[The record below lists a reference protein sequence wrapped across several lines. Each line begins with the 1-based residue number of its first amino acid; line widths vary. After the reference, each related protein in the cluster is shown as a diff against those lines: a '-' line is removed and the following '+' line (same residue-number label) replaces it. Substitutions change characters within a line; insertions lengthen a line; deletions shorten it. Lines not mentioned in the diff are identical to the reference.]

1 MSAGSLD
8 LAEGNALTKFQPT
21 KVSSLSMVDKKL
33 YLLNEKMD
41 KLLHFQEDL
50 TGKLQ
55 RVDRSIADVGNGI
68 NKLTV
73 SRAAP
78 DDTDAMQ
85 KGLKVPDSAAQA
97 DVQSICSE
105 VLNLMKAAQLDASKH
120 KERLAKI
127 EKRVDTLDKV
137 ITFVGEVLKNSK
149 VVDFILKGIVP
160 WKKGSLLEIPVEVGL
175 VLLFFISLYDIAGL

>member
-8 LAEGNALTKFQPT
+8 LAEGNTLTKLQPM
-21 KVSSLSMVDKKL
+21 KVNNLSMMDKKL
-33 YLLNEKMD
+33 NLLNEKMD
-41 KLLHFQEDL
+41 KMLHFQEDL

-55 RVDRSIADVGNGI
+55 RVNKGIDDVEKGI
-68 NKLTV
+68 NKLSGTA
-73 SRAAP
+73 S
-78 DDTDAMQ
+78 DETDNMD
-85 KGLKVPDSAAQA
+85 KGLAVSDGAHQS

-105 VLNLMKAAQLDASKH
+105 VLKLMRAAQLDASKH

-137 ITFVGEVLKNSK
+137 LTFVGEVLKNSK

-160 WKKGSLLEIPVEVGL
+160 WKKGSLLEILVEVGFIL
-175 VLLFFISLYDIAGL
+175 LLFICFFVM

>member
-1 MSAGSLD
+1 MSVGSLD
-8 LAEGNALTKFQPT
+8 LAQGHALTKFQPP
-21 KVSSLSMVDKKL
+21 KVNSLSTVDKKL

-41 KLLHFQEDL
+41 RLLHFQEDL

-55 RVDRSIADVGNGI
+55 QVDRGIAAVGNGI

-73 SRAAP
+73 SQAAP
-78 DDTDAMQ
+78 GGTDAVQ
-85 KGLKVPDSAAQA
+85 TGPKEPDSAAQP
-97 DVQSICSE
+97 DVQSMCSE

-160 WKKGSLLEIPVEVGL
+160 WKKGSLLEIPLEVGL

>member
-8 LAEGNALTKFQPT
+8 LTEGNALTRFQPT
-21 KVSSLSMVDKKL
+21 QVNSLSTVDKKL
-33 YLLNEKMD
+33 YLLNEKVD

-55 RVDRSIADVGNGI
+55 RVDRGIAGVENGI
-68 NKLTV
+68 NKLSV
-73 SRAAP
+73 PRAAP
-78 DDTDAMQ
+78 GDTDAMQ
-85 KGLKVPDSAAQA
+85 KGLQVPDSAAQA
-97 DVQSICSE
+97 DLQSMCSE

-175 VLLFFISLYDIAGL
+175 VLLFFILPYDRAGL

>member
-1 MSAGSLD
+1 MD
-8 LAEGNALTKFQPT
+8 LAEGNALIKLQSA
-21 KVSSLSMVDKKL
+21 KVSTLSTMDKKL
-33 YLLNEKMD
+33 YVLNEKMD

-55 RVDRSIADVGNGI
+55 QVNKGIDDVEKGI

-73 SRAAP
+73 SWATP
-78 DDTDAMQ
+78 DETDAMI
-85 KGLKVPDSAAQA
+85 KGLKVSESAHQT
-97 DVQSICSE
+97 DIQSICSE
-105 VLNLMKAAQLDASKH
+105 VLKLMKAAQLDALKH

-127 EKRVDTLDKV
+127 EKRVDTLDNV

-160 WKKGSLLEIPVEVGL
+160 WKKGSLLEILVEVGF
-175 VLLFFISLYDIAGL
+175 VLLFIF